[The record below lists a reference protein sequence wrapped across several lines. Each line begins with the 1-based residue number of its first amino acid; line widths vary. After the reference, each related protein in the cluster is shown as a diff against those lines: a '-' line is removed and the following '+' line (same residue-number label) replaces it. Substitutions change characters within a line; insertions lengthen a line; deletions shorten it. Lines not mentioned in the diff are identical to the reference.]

1 MTRASQETA
10 GKVIRS
16 WKKAKAQLERW
27 RREGTSVRV
36 ELKRPRVIDMVPID
50 FLRGEPV
57 QSTGEGT
64 RRFRGR
70 LIHATGAD
78 ITIRR
83 PWGGILVIDRGEIT
97 ALSDGKRR
105 IEPAVGK

>member
-1 MTRASQETA
+1 MTRASQKAA

-36 ELKRPRVIDMVPID
+36 ELKRPRVIDDVPID

-57 QSTGEGT
+57 QAAREGT

-70 LIHATGAD
+70 LIHATRAN

-83 PWGGILVIDRGEIT
+83 PSGGVLVIDRGEIT
-97 ALSDGKRR
+97 ALSDGKRL
-105 IEPAVGK
+105 IKPAAGN